1 MPARGDH
8 VAPTFDPKQP
18 RELRQYFEDLEFLF
32 NRARVTNATEKKVH
46 ACRYVDFDTSEL
58 WASLADYA
66 TVVQYEDFREAI
78 YELYPGSEEERRWSV
93 ADMDELTGERLRLG
107 IQNLADLG
115 DYHRQFLAIT
125 TFLRSKNRISEN
137 EQCRAFACGIAPELW
152 ARIEQRLQIKFP
164 DHFPG
169 DPYPMTA
176 MHDSAIFSLQHNS
189 DIPNSCDLI
198 SSFHYTACDDS

>member
-18 RELRQYFEDLEFLF
+18 RELRRYFEDLEFLF

-66 TVVQYEDFREAI
+66 TVARYEDFREAI

-137 EQCRAFACGIAPELW
+137 EQCRAFAPVSNDSH
-152 ARIEQRLQIKFP
+152 ARRC
-164 DHFPG
+164 
-169 DPYPMTA
+169 
-176 MHDSAIFSLQHNS
+176 AIFSLRHNS